1 MVFTLI
7 TGWVVDHYS
16 YMPVF
21 IGFGILPLISATIIW
36 TLVGPLTKSSGTCRA
51 GKSRPCSDV
60 SVEHLLYVGFS
71 DRADLLIDHFPA
83 LEYQQRGNSANLV
96 AARGLNI

>member
-16 YMPVF
+16 YVPVF

-36 TLVGPLTKSSGTCRA
+36 TMVGPLTKKA
-51 GKSRPCSDV
+51 GLAALAS
-60 SVEHLLYVGFS
+60 
-71 DRADLLIDHFPA
+71 PA
-83 LEYQQRGNSANLV
+83 HAQT
-96 AARGLNI
+96 